1 MQPIIVGV
9 RFQDIGKVYHFDA
22 STIEEIQVG
31 DRVIVDT
38 ARGHQLGEVT
48 QLVVNPDH
56 PHDGIWKQ
64 VERRATPRDLVL
76 RQTWQNKEIEALINC
91 RERVAQLRLHDVK
104 IIAAEFNFDGSRL
117 SFMYNSETEEKVELK
132 SLRQDLGKRYPGSQ
146 IEMRQIGPRD
156 VAKVLGGM
164 GACGLEKRC
173 CSKFLTEFSPISIKM
188 AKEQGISLTPAE
200 ITGMCGRLRCCLY
213 YEYENYLSARKE
225 LPKRGK
231 RVKTPQGEG
240 KVAYVNPITM
250 AIVVDLP
257 ETGKTEYMRD
267 EIEPWDELE
276 ALRRKSQ
283 ESCQNKNGE
292 CDCDR
297 TKPDKN

>member
-1 MQPIIVGV
+1 MQPIIVGI
-9 RFQDIGKVYHFDA
+9 RFQEIGKVYHFDA
-22 STIEEIQVG
+22 SEIDGIQVG

-38 ARGHQLGEVT
+38 SRGHQLGEVT
-48 QLVVNPDH
+48 QLVANPEQ
-56 PHDGIWKQ
+56 PPDGKWKS
-64 VERRATPRDLVL
+64 VERRATARDLVL
-76 RQTWQNKEIEALINC
+76 RKSWQNKEIEALINC
-91 RERVAQLRLHDVK
+91 RERAAQLRLNGVK
-104 IIAAEFNFDGSRL
+104 IIVAEFNFDGTRL
-117 SFMYNSETEEKVELK
+117 TFMYNSEAEEKVELK
-132 SLRQDLGKRYPGSQ
+132 SLRQDMGKRYPGSQ
-146 IEMRQIGPRD
+146 VEMRQIGPRD

-213 YEYENYLSARKE
+213 YEYESYLAARKE

-231 RVKTPQGEG
+231 RVKTPKGEG
-240 KVAYVNPITM
+240 KVSYINPITM
-250 AIVVDLP
+250 VVTVDIP
-257 ETGKTEYMRD
+257 ETGKVEFMRE

-283 ESCQNKNGE
+283 ESCNNENGE
-292 CDCDR
+292 CNCGKRNLD
-297 TKPDKN
+297 N

>member
-22 STIEEIQVG
+22 STIEGIQVG

-164 GACGLEKRC
+164 GACFMRIFARFCL
-173 CSKFLTEFSPISIKM
+173 L
-188 AKEQGISLTPAE
+188 
-200 ITGMCGRLRCCLY
+200 RLGPPLRH
-213 YEYENYLSARKE
+213 
-225 LPKRGK
+225 
-231 RVKTPQGEG
+231 
-240 KVAYVNPITM
+240 
-250 AIVVDLP
+250 
-257 ETGKTEYMRD
+257 RD
-267 EIEPWDELE
+267 
-276 ALRRKSQ
+276 
-283 ESCQNKNGE
+283 C
-292 CDCDR
+292 
-297 TKPDKN
+297 